1 MSSFPTGCCTR
12 KSFKRCPSEPPSGQF
27 TNRWSYTTPMLTSP
41 PLRGMIHAHQPG
53 PARWLVAVERMPKQA
68 FDQSGNFC
76 ASSAQSKS
84 FTPVQRDQTAVVG
97 CSVLGRS
104 QPSCLASSAATPEA
118 STTQRAETV
127 LVSDCESLPAVLL
140 ISMVCGP

>member
-1 MSSFPTGCCTR
+1 
-12 KSFKRCPSEPPSGQF
+12 
-27 TNRWSYTTPMLTSP
+27 
-41 PLRGMIHAHQPG
+41 
-53 PARWLVAVERMPKQA
+53 MPKQA
-68 FDQSGNFC
+68 FDHSGNFC

-118 STTQRAETV
+118 STTQRCETV
-127 LVSDCESLPAVLL
+127 LVSDCESLPGAIRLT
-140 ISMVCGP
+140 STVCGPPGVNCILPTLAGRQTSAPTAVALRNTSSSNAERST